1 MDRVK
6 APHAGL
12 WSAEGDEEMTNVA
25 RIGAY
30 AGWISVIGIF
40 LHNIGLTAIVGQRV
54 SGTTDVAAIQEYY
67 KHTIIAPASIAP
79 FVVMIAVLVF
89 TLALREILGAL
100 PGARFLANLGLL
112 LAVAE
117 VPVILTESSLQA
129 ALVTTATTGGD
140 VLPLFRFWD
149 VLYNSA
155 AYVLEAGWVGAFGLA
170 MRDAANFPRWL
181 PRLSLLVAALQ
192 LVNMSAIWVG
202 IPDAFTLV
210 GNIFFAI
217 FFVGASIGLS
227 RLAATPARVAAIQPV

>member
-1 MDRVK
+1 
-6 APHAGL
+6 
-12 WSAEGDEEMTNVA
+12 MTNVA

>member
-1 MDRVK
+1 
-6 APHAGL
+6 
-12 WSAEGDEEMTNVA
+12 MTNIA

-40 LHNIGLTAIVGQRV
+40 AHNIGLTAIVGQRV
-54 SGTTDVAAIQEYY
+54 SGTTDIAAIQDYY
-67 KHTIIAPASIAP
+67 RHTIIAPASIAP
-79 FVVMIAVLVF
+79 FVVMVAILVF
-89 TLALREILGAL
+89 ALSLREALGTL
-100 PGARFLANLGLL
+100 PAGRFLANLGIL

-170 MRDAANFPRWL
+170 MRGAPAFPRWL
-181 PRLSLLVAALQ
+181 PRFSLLVAALQ
-192 LVNMSAIWVG
+192 LVNMTAIWVG
-202 IPDAFTLV
+202 IPDSLTLV
-210 GNIFFAI
+210 GNLTFGAW
-217 FFVGASIGLS
+217 FVGASIGLG
-227 RLAATPARVAAIQPV
+227 RLAAAPARVIAMQPA

>member
-1 MDRVK
+1 MVQKGMDM
-6 APHAGL
+6 A
-12 WSAEGDEEMTNVA
+12 NVA

-30 AGWISVIGIF
+30 AGWVSVIGIF
-40 LHNIGLTAIVGQRV
+40 LHNIGLMAIVGQRV

-67 KHTIIAPASIAP
+67 RHTIIAPASIAP

-129 ALVTTATTGGD
+129 ALVTTATNGGD

-155 AYVLEAGWVGAFGLA
+155 AYALEAGWLAAFGLA
-170 MRDAANFPRWL
+170 MREARGFPRWL
-181 PRLSLLVAALQ
+181 PRFSLVVAALQ

-202 IPDAFTLV
+202 IPDSLTLV
-210 GNIFFAI
+210 GNLAFGAW
-217 FFVGASIGLS
+217 FVGASIGLG
-227 RLAATPARVAAIQPV
+227 RVGAGTPAGFRVPQPA